1 MLIFFDT
8 EFTELGLDPKL
19 ISIGLVSLH
28 GECFYAELTD
38 TWRLDDCSQFV
49 RDMVLPELEGQALM
63 TLAQLTIQ
71 LHSWIEQFQQ
81 PVTLVSDSEN
91 WDWRWISAIFA
102 EPGHWPSNLARQPLI
117 MPAEAQLAATIA
129 QGDQQ
134 YRALRRHHALD
145 DARANQL
152 GWLLWQ
158 GIS

>member
-1 MLIFFDT
+1 
-8 EFTELGLDPKL
+8 
-19 ISIGLVSLH
+19 
-28 GECFYAELTD
+28 
-38 TWRLDDCSQFV
+38 
-49 RDMVLPELEGQALM
+49 M

-71 LHSWIEQFQQ
+71 LHRWIEQFQL

-102 EPGHWPSNLARQPLI
+102 EPDHWPSNLARQPLI

-134 YRALRRHHALD
+134 HRALRRHHALD

>member
-19 ISIGLVSLH
+19 ISIGQVSLH

-38 TWRLDDCSQFV
+38 TWRLDDYSQFV

-117 MPAEAQLAATIA
+117 MPAEAQLAAAIA

-134 YRALRRHHALD
+134 HSALHRHHALD

-152 GWLLWQ
+152 GWLHWQ
-158 GIS
+158 GTC